1 MKKVYV
7 CKLNDEF
14 NQTQQL
20 AALGLG
26 KSRQTIA
33 RYIDKGYIVK
43 L

>member
-1 MKKVYV
+1 MKKVYF

-14 NQTQQL
+14 YQTQQL

-26 KSRQTIA
+26 KRRQTVA